1 MQQENEMLSGKT
13 AVVTGAS
20 RGIGRAIAEKLAAEG
35 AFVVINYNGS
45 KEAAETVLAGIRA
58 AGGDGC
64 VMQCNVSDFAACE
77 AWMKEILALYGK
89 IDILV
94 NNAGISFVGLL
105 QDMSDAQWSE
115 ILNTNLSSVF
125 YCCRQAIPPMV
136 SKRSGKIINIS
147 SMWGLSGASCEVA
160 YSASK
165 SGINGFT
172 KALAKELAPS
182 NVQVN
187 AIACGVIDTS
197 MNDQLTPEERKALED
212 EIPAG
217 RYGTPKEIAQMV
229 WNIVHAPEYMTG
241 QIIGVDGGF
250 L

>member
-1 MQQENEMLSGKT
+1 MLKGKK
-13 AVVTGAS
+13 ALVTGSS
-20 RGIGRAIAEKLAAEG
+20 RGIGRKIVETFLANGAEVWGLCSKPSAAKPELEAFAKENGTVFHEICANVGDSQVLSEVVKAALA
-35 AFVVINYNGS
+35 
-45 KEAAETVLAGIRA
+45 EAGNFDV
-58 AGGDGC
+58 
-64 VMQCNVSDFAACE
+64 
-77 AWMKEILALYGK
+77 
-89 IDILV
+89 LV
-94 NNAGISFVGLL
+94 NNAGISHINLL
-105 QDMSDAQWSE
+105 SDMTDEDWNHIIQ
-115 ILNTNLSSVF
+115 TNLSSVF

>member
-1 MQQENEMLSGKT
+1 MTQVRK
-13 AVVTGAS
+13 AV
-20 RGIGRAIAEKLAAEG
+20 IP
-35 AFVVINYNGS
+35 
-45 KEAAETVLAGIRA
+45 A
-58 AGGDGC
+58 AGLGTR
-64 VMQCNVSDFAACE
+64 FLPA
-77 AWMKEILALYGK
+77 
-89 IDILV
+89 
-94 NNAGISFVGLL
+94 
-105 QDMSDAQWSE
+105 
-115 ILNTNLSSVF
+115 
-125 YCCRQAIPPMV
+125 
-136 SKRSGKIINIS
+136 
-147 SMWGLSGASCEVA
+147 
-160 YSASK
+160 
-165 SGINGFT
+165 T

-197 MNDQLTPEERKALED
+197 MNDQLTSEERKALEE

>member
-1 MQQENEMLSGKT
+1 MVGNPDHVRTIYNKIYQECTHLD
-13 AVVTGAS
+13 V
-20 RGIGRAIAEKLAAEG
+20 
-35 AFVVINYNGS
+35 
-45 KEAAETVLAGIRA
+45 
-58 AGGDGC
+58 
-64 VMQCNVSDFAACE
+64 
-77 AWMKEILALYGK
+77 
-89 IDILV
+89 LV
-94 NNAGISFVGLL
+94 NNACISYINLL
-105 QDMSDAQWSE
+105 TDMTDEDWNRIIQ
-115 ILNTNLSSVF
+115 TNLSSVF

-147 SMWGLSGASCEVA
+147 SCGDIGASCEVA

-165 SGINGFT
+165 SCINGFT
-172 KALAKELAPS
+172 KMRSAKELARS

-197 MNDQLTPEERKALED
+197 MNDQLTSEERKALEE